1 MDKETQNKVEEEC
14 VEKIKST
21 HEDFSNLRKTR
32 IFSHNLFYFSRPLR
46 SGLEQK
52 EEVETRGRRRDGEGR
67 RGEGRGGERERVEL
81 R

>member
-1 MDKETQNKVEEEC
+1 MKTV
-14 VEKIKST
+14 
-21 HEDFSNLRKTR
+21 SNLRKTR
-32 IFSHNLFYFSRPLR
+32 IFSHNLLYFSRPLR

-67 RGEGRGGERERVEL
+67 GGERGRVEL